1 MYSGMRGERRDSE
14 GKREEI
20 VRGKREM
27 EKKEGRGRG
36 QRLRGEGKS
45 EERSR

>member
-1 MYSGMRGERRDSE
+1 MRGEGRMYSGMRGERRDSE

-27 EKKEGRGRG
+27 ERKEEGRG
-36 QRLRGEGKS
+36 QRL
-45 EERSR
+45 